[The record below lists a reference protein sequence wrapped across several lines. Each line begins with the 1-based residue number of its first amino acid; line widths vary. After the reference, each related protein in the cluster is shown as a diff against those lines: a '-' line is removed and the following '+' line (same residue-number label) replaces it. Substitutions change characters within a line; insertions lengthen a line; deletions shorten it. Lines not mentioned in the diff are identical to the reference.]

1 MAHRVGAF
9 LIFTLAAVM
18 AWQALN
24 PRRKYSFLSK
34 FALTWFGMIAL
45 QALLGATTVWTKK
58 AADIA
63 TLHVVLG
70 AGCLVVGSLVTV
82 VAARVCPETLQ
93 FELPATASPATVT
106 ERHASPEATTV

>member
-1 MAHRVGAF
+1 
-9 LIFTLAAVM
+9 
-18 AWQALN
+18 
-24 PRRKYSFLSK
+24 
-34 FALTWFGMIAL
+34 
-45 QALLGATTVWTKK
+45 
-58 AADIA
+58 
-63 TLHVVLG
+63 VLG